1 MTFNKCSKQVPAAC
15 IMDPQFHEE
24 INRLSLLDQDRRDPR
39 QNDIPG
45 RTSIVQVLAANML
58 SEDVHLF

>member
-24 INRLSLLDQDRRDPR
+24 INRLSLLDKIVEIHDKMTFLE
-39 QNDIPG
+39 G
-45 RTSIVQVLAANML
+45 RA
-58 SEDVHLF
+58 